1 MLVPESLMSAI
12 RTEWH
17 VSQAGTQP
25 GHSML
30 ARACAQ
36 SSSPASRGISQFMSR
51 RTERLFRF
59 WAVAILAGALS
70 APLYAHHSTSLYD
83 AAKELTLTGTVS
95 SLFWGN
101 PHIYIELLTA
111 ASDEPAVTWS
121 VVSGTPALNVR
132 NGWKY
137 GDVKVGDKVTVV
149 INPARD
155 GTRQAILDRITLADG
170 RTIQGPREFLK
181 KPT

>member
-1 MLVPESLMSAI
+1 
-12 RTEWH
+12 
-17 VSQAGTQP
+17 
-25 GHSML
+25 
-30 ARACAQ
+30 
-36 SSSPASRGISQFMSR
+36 MSR
-51 RTERLFRF
+51 RTAKLSRRSAL
-59 WAVAILAGALS
+59 AILIGAVS
-70 APLYAHHSTSLYD
+70 APLWAHHSTSLYD
-83 AAKELTLTGTVS
+83 AGKELTLTGTVS

-111 ASDEPAVTWS
+111 TPGEPAVTWS

-155 GTRQAILDRITLADG
+155 GTLQAILDRITLADG

-181 KPT
+181 KPA